1 MCFKVVLLGD
11 AGTGKSSLASRF
23 VKNEFLPYSESTL
36 GVSYS
41 SKTFQIPIKT
51 RSPTEEKTSD
61 PDDWIFYC
69 SRYTGVDTVVD
80 MKGPSCSVTFK
91 IWDTAGQE
99 RFSNL
104 AAMYYRGAAIGI
116 LVYDICNPTSF
127 EALQRWVTEIRDD
140 DSDTSSPIKFAPA
153 IRSNRPGEME
163 DIILAIVGN
172 KCDLNCDRRI
182 SKSVAENFARKV
194 NAFYIETSARD
205 NIMVE
210 ELFIEMG
217 SRALEKWSAT
227 SNGQPSFDDDE
238 TIRLDDKTRKKS
250 PAPCCLMS

>member
-1 MCFKVVLLGD
+1 MD
-11 AGTGKSSLASRF
+11 
-23 VKNEFLPYSESTL
+23 
-36 GVSYS
+36 
-41 SKTFQIPIKT
+41 
-51 RSPTEEKTSD
+51 
-61 PDDWIFYC
+61 
-69 SRYTGVDTVVD
+69 
-80 MKGPSCSVTFK
+80 
-91 IWDTAGQE
+91 
-99 RFSNL
+99 
-104 AAMYYRGAAIGI
+104 
-116 LVYDICNPTSF
+116 
-127 EALQRWVTEIRDD
+127 
-140 DSDTSSPIKFAPA
+140 
-153 IRSNRPGEME
+153 

-194 NAFYIETSARD
+194 NAFYIETSARE

-227 SNGQPSFDDDE
+227 SNGQRSFDDDE